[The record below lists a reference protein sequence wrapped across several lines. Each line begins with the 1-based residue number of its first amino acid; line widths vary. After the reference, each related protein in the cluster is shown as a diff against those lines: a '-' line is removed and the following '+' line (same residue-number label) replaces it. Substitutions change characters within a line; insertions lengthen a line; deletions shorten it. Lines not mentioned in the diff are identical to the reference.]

1 MKRDILVEEKKYVT
15 MKSRCGGRLREMK
28 RSSAKKMFGSKI
40 CDTIFA
46 SRLRKTGK
54 FLER

>member
-1 MKRDILVEEKKYVT
+1 MSV
-15 MKSRCGGRLREMK
+15 GGHLRGSEGDGG
-28 RSSAKKMFGSKI
+28 KKMFGSKI

-54 FLER
+54 FLERERC